1 MVGTNG
7 ELAII
12 PGDSFQWRPRV
23 RFIESFR
30 TRSSAIDYAFQYGY
44 NLIVERKE
52 GSFALF
58 DVMLD
63 PDRSCTADLNLEL
76 LKTEEVLVEP
86 YTGGWTALMLWSVWE
101 FARRWAIAVRDLWV
115 TGIVPLLRQ
124 AASRRRRAAFKFA
137 IRDAWRT
144 MTRPSS
150 VGVHSP
156 SWRSF
161 ISVGGSIR
169 GYSLSVARLH
179 ARRMA
184 ARTAAFYRQEIVPFY
199 RSTASRCWWSSP
211 VVALRRG
218 WHRNSQGSVSD
229 IARRLAAEA
238 SVLYAREVMPR
249 LRYVLSRRCQADI
262 NCACRLAWSIA
273 VLKTLRLAE
282 QFATA
287 VGTFHVRHVA
297 PRLRQAAA
305 HYQQADFEGTL
316 RRSIEAVTPP
326 QHSNSSQLG

>member
-12 PGDSFQWRPRV
+12 PSDSFHWRPRV

-30 TRSSAIDYAFQYGY
+30 TRASAIDYAFQYGY
-44 NLIVERKE
+44 NLIVARKE

-86 YTGGWTALMLWSVWE
+86 YTGGWTALMLWSVWK
-101 FARRWAIAVRDLWV
+101 FARRWAIALRGLWV
-115 TGIVPLLRQ
+115 AGIVPLLSQ
-124 AASRRRRAAFKFA
+124 AASRRRRAVIKLAM
-137 IRDAWRT
+137 RDAWRRVA
-144 MTRPSS
+144 RPSG
-150 VGVHSP
+150 VGVHRP

-161 ISVGGSIR
+161 ISA
-169 GYSLSVARLH
+169 ARLH
-179 ARRMA
+179 ARRMSA
-184 ARTAAFYRQEIVPFY
+184 GTAAFYRQEIVPFY

-211 VVALRRG
+211 AVALRRR

-238 SVLYAREVMPR
+238 SVLYARDLMPR
-249 LRYVLSRRCQADI
+249 LHYALSRRCQADI
-262 NCACRLAWSIA
+262 QCACRRAWSIA

-282 QFATA
+282 HFATA
-287 VGTFHVRHVA
+287 VGAFHVRHVA
-297 PRLRQAAA
+297 PRLRRAAA

-316 RRSIEAVTPP
+316 RRSIVAVAPP
-326 QHSNSSQLG
+326 QHSNFSQLG